1 MFQLDIVVLLKK
13 REIFK
18 RMEGEEKRRAKEKRE
33 NGDKKH

>member
-1 MFQLDIVVLLKK
+1 MFQLDVVVLLKK

-18 RMEGEEKRRAKEKRE
+18 RRKGEEKGRAKEKRE